1 MHRKLDVL
9 KLYFRRTRGQ
19 LKDSIFK
26 DEIKQYIT
34 IFTIDK
40 LQIRTDRN
48 GVVKQIPK
56 AFNCEHIG
64 SVEQMN

>member
-40 LQIRTDRN
+40 LQIRTDSN
-48 GVVKQIPK
+48 GDGNTNTKGI
-56 AFNCEHIG
+56 
-64 SVEQMN
+64 

>member
-26 DEIKQYIT
+26 DEIKQYRT
-34 IFTIDK
+34 IFNIDK
-40 LQIRTDRN
+40 LQIRTDSN
-48 GVVKQIPK
+48 GDGNTNTKGI
-56 AFNCEHIG
+56 
-64 SVEQMN
+64 

>member
-34 IFTIDK
+34 IFTFDK
-40 LQIRTDRN
+40 SQIRTDSN
-48 GVVKQIPK
+48 GDGNTNTKGI
-56 AFNCEHIG
+56 
-64 SVEQMN
+64 